1 MHNKLLSSIYEFY
14 ENIEMKCQTIAKNSS
29 RLNSSTKSE
38 DEVEGGLFLD
48 VVVAKGP
55 PVLEL
60 LPGEDES
67 LLVRGDALL
76 VLD

>member
-1 MHNKLLSSIYEFY
+1 
-14 ENIEMKCQTIAKNSS
+14 MKCQTIAKNSS

-38 DEVEGGLFLD
+38 DEVESGLFLD